1 MNWQLFLIPLVVMFL
16 IQVSKVLFYKG
27 AWDWYR
33 LKRIN
38 NYGGMPS
45 SHSAMV
51 TSLVY
56 TLGHYYGTQAP
67 SFAVAVIL
75 AIMTIRD
82 AYGFRQAIGKQGAV
96 INQLVKELPD
106 DREYQFPILGE
117 KFGHKTIEVIIG
129 VIIGIILSYLL
140 FRLF

>member
-1 MNWQLFLIPLVVMFL
+1 MNWQLFLIPLLVMFL
-16 IQVSKVLFYKG
+16 IQVSKVIFYKG
-27 AWDWYR
+27 PWDWYR

-38 NYGGMPS
+38 AYGGMPS

-51 TSLVY
+51 VSLVA
-56 TLGHYYGTQAP
+56 TLGHYYGPQTP
-67 SFAVAVIL
+67 SFAVAIIL
-75 AIMTIRD
+75 ALITIRD

-117 KFGHKTIEVIIG
+117 KFGHKTIEVFVGII
-129 VIIGIILSYLL
+129 VGIILSYLL
-140 FRLF
+140 FLLF